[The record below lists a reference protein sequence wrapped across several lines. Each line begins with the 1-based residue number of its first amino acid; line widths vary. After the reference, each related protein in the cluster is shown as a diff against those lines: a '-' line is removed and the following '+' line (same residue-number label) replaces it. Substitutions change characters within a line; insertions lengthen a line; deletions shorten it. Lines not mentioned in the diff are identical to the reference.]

1 MAVSLST
8 TYNTSSLDLKD
19 VTSLQNQTIVQDA
32 GRSTD
37 LAQYTVLYQDPT
49 TQKWSP
55 LISLAGSDGSE
66 LPQGI
71 LLNEDIAA
79 ADLVAGDVTGLD
91 ILTAGRVNQ
100 DLIILENSL
109 TVDDEIASQ
118 NKTVF
123 QYLHSQGIFLQD
135 TNIINA

>member
-8 TYNTSSLDLKD
+8 SYDTSSLDLKD
-19 VTSLQNQTIVQDA
+19 VVSLQNQTIVQDGA
-32 GRSTD
+32 RAAV
-37 LAQYTVLYQDPT
+37 LAQYTVLYQDPAT
-49 TQKWSP
+49 AKWSP

-100 DLIILENSL
+100 DKVVLENSL
-109 TVDDEIASQ
+109 VVTGEIASQ

-123 QYLHSQGIFLQD
+123 QYLHSTGIQLQD
-135 TNIINA
+135 VNVINA